1 MPVRQLSA
9 EQLKTILSERLE
21 LTSIEVEDQ
30 SHLHSA
36 HESAKEHGGGHYKIC
51 LTSKLFAGK
60 SLVEKHRLIYNTLD
74 PEFKKGWI
82 HALIIKAETP
92 EDKN

>member
-9 EQLKTILSERLE
+9 EKLKAILSERLE

-36 HESAKEHGGGHYKIC
+36 HESAKEHGGGHYKVS
-51 LTSKLFAGK
+51 LTSKEFSGK
-60 SLVEKHRLIYNTLD
+60 SLVERHRLVYGILD

-82 HALIIKAETP
+82 HALIIKANPP
-92 EDKN
+92 E